1 MHSQLAIHSY
11 VTKVSLG
18 CSQEER
24 SELQEVVFDITFP
37 FKEPPPGETT
47 DRLADTL
54 CYAQVC
60 ELVEK
65 TMENKSFQLVEH
77 IAYKISDKL
86 QIHFP
91 MRPFQ
96 LKVHKL
102 SPPIER
108 LNGGV
113 TYEIFY
119 SPEEG

>member
-1 MHSQLAIHSY
+1 MHSQLSIHSY

-24 SELQEVVFDITFP
+24 SSPQEVIFDIHFP
-37 FKEPPPGETT
+37 FKEPPPGEIT
-47 DRLADTL
+47 DRLTDTL
-54 CYAQVC
+54 CYGEVC

-65 TMENKSFQLVEH
+65 TIENKSFHLVEH
-77 IAYKISDKL
+77 IACKISHELKM
-86 QIHFP
+86 HFA
-91 MRPFQ
+91 MRPFH
-96 LKVHKL
+96 LKVHKV

-108 LNGGV
+108 LKGGV